1 MIKLNIKKDS
11 KTVAKVVIID
21 NKNRVLFLTRSAY
34 HKSHAG
40 ELDLPGGHLKDGE
53 TINKALEREVLEE
66 TGLKVK
72 HAVFFKKIGNKY
84 FFHMK
89 YDFQEVKI
97 SDEHTDYDFYR
108 KEDLNS
114 SKKFE
119 RIALEVLEM
128 LRGD

>member
-34 HKSHAG
+34 YKRYAG

-72 HAVFFKKIGNKY
+72 HAAFFKKIGNKY

-128 LRGD
+128 LRDD

>member
-1 MIKLNIKKDS
+1 
-11 KTVAKVVIID
+11 
-21 NKNRVLFLTRSAY
+21 
-34 HKSHAG
+34 
-40 ELDLPGGHLKDGE
+40 
-53 TINKALEREVLEE
+53 
-66 TGLKVK
+66 
-72 HAVFFKKIGNKY
+72 
-84 FFHMK
+84 MK